1 MEKGASLTIMKRVLI
16 ITYYWPPSGG
26 GGVQRWLKFVK
37 YLRRFGWEPV
47 IYTPENPESPQ
58 IDQSLA
64 KEIPEGIEV
73 IKTKVWEPYRW
84 YKAFTGRKI
93 DERILTAFLSEKKK
107 PGLAEKLS
115 IWIRGNVFI
124 PDARRFW
131 IKPSVRFLKNWLNE
145 NKVDLIVSTGPPH
158 SMHLIAMQLKEKT
171 GIPWLAD
178 FRDPWTN
185 IDYYQDLM
193 LGKRADK
200 KHHVL
205 EQKVLQNADSVSVVS
220 PGMQREFK
228 AIENREYK
236 VIPNGFDSSDFEG
249 KEVIKPDTDFS
260 LAHIGALV
268 KTRNP
273 LKLWKVLKE
282 LCEVDSN
289 FSDLLKIKLIGNID
303 VFVRESLREYQLLE
317 KVQIQSYL
325 PHNEVV
331 KEQMRAQVLLLL
343 INRTPNAHL
352 ILTGK
357 LFEYMGAGR
366 PILGIG
372 PQDGDAAQILGK
384 TGAGVMVGFD
394 DEEHLKK
401 TIQDYYKHY
410 IKGTLAS
417 TSENVQQYS
426 RLELTREM
434 ASQFETLVNR

>member
-1 MEKGASLTIMKRVLI
+1 MKKVLI

-37 YLRRFGWEPV
+37 YLRQFGWEPV

-58 IDQSLA
+58 LDQSLVN
-64 KEIPEGIEV
+64 EIPAGIEV
-73 IKTKVWEPYRW
+73 LKTKVWEPYSW
-84 YKAFTGRKI
+84 YKAFTGRKR
-93 DERILTAFLSEKKK
+93 DERIQTAFLSEKKK
-107 PGLAEKLS
+107 PGLTEKLS

-131 IKPSVRFLKNWLNE
+131 IKPSVRFLKNWLSE
-145 NKVDLIVSTGPPH
+145 NKIDLIVSTGPPH
-158 SMHLIAMQLKEKT
+158 SMHLIAMQLKEQT
-171 GIPWLAD
+171 GIRWLAD

-200 KHHVL
+200 KHHQL
-205 EQKVLQNADSVSVVS
+205 ELKVLQNADAVTVVS
-220 PGMQREFK
+220 PGMQREFNG
-228 AIENREYK
+228 ILNQEYT
-236 VIPNGFDSSDFEG
+236 VIPNGFDSSDFDKLE
-249 KEVIKPDTDFS
+249 KIEPDNDFS

-282 LCEVDSN
+282 LCEEDAG
-289 FSDLLKIKLIGNID
+289 FSDSLKIKLIGNID
-303 VFVRESLREYQLLE
+303 VFVRESLKEFQLLE

-325 PHNEVV
+325 PHDEVV

-372 PQDGDAAQILGK
+372 PQHGDASKILSK
-384 TGAGVMVGFD
+384 TGAGVMVDF
-394 DEEHLKK
+394 EEEKQLKK
-401 TIQDYYKHY
+401 YILDYYKRY
-410 IKGTLAS
+410 RNNTLTS
-417 TSENVQQYS
+417 TYGNVQQYS

-434 ASQFETLVNR
+434 ANQFDRLLNR

>member
-1 MEKGASLTIMKRVLI
+1 MKKVLI

-26 GGVQRWLKFVK
+26 GGVQRWLKFAK
-37 YLRRFGWEPV
+37 YLREFNWEPV
-47 IYTPENPESPQ
+47 VYTPENPESPQ
-58 IDQSLA
+58 IDQSLVN
-64 KEIPEGIEV
+64 EIPTGIEV

-84 YKAFTGRKI
+84 YKTFTGRGK
-93 DERILTAFLSEKKK
+93 DERIQTAFLSEKKK

-131 IKPSVRFLKNWLNE
+131 IKPSVKFLEKWLRS
-145 NKVDLIVSTGPPH
+145 NKIDLIVSTGPPH
-158 SMHLIAMQLKEKT
+158 SMHLIAMQLKEQT
-171 GIPWLAD
+171 GVAWLAD

-200 KHHVL
+200 KHHQL
-205 EQKVLQNADSVSVVS
+205 ELKVLQNADAITVVS
-220 PGMQREFK
+220 SGMQREFN
-228 AIENREYK
+228 AIRKRDYC
-236 VIPNGFDSSDFEG
+236 VIPNGFDSSDFE
-249 KEVIKPDTDFS
+249 KSEEIKPDSDFS

-273 LKLWKVLKE
+273 LNLWKVLKE
-282 LCEVDSN
+282 LCEEDAG
-289 FSDLLKIKLIGNID
+289 FSGCLKIKLIGNID
-303 VFVRESLREYQLLE
+303 VYVRESLKEFQLIE

-325 PHNEVV
+325 PHDEVI

-372 PQDGDAAQILGK
+372 PQNGDASQILSK
-384 TGAGVMVGFD
+384 TGAGVMVDFE
-394 DEEHLKK
+394 DEDQLKK
-401 TIQDYYKHY
+401 YIWDYYKRY
-410 IKGTLAS
+410 RTGNLAS
-417 TSENVQQYS
+417 TSGSVQQYS

-434 ASQFETLVNR
+434 AKQFEKMLNR